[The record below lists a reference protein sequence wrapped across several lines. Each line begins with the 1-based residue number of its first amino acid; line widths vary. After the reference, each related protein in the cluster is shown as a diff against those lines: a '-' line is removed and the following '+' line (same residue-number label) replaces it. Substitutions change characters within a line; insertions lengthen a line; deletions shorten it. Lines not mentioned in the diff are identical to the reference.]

1 MAVKVQVGPDQIA
14 IHQGQTVLV
23 TEPDGQ
29 INWPSNRGLYFR
41 DTRVISAWAIYANG
55 ESWDLLNGGA
65 VAPHAARI
73 FLTNRAF
80 ITEDGPIAARTLGL
94 VIGRDVDGGVHED
107 FDITNNSQKPVRF
120 NLEVAI
126 RADFADIFE
135 VKGDSIV
142 RRGHINSSWF
152 ARRET
157 LRITYR
163 NRDFCREVVVR
174 TGDGDGEP
182 TVYANGRLSFDIAL
196 KPGQAWHRCLI
207 YDLVDGPKRFR
218 ASKECIHSSVT
229 SGYSRNIEKWQRTVL
244 KIETSNEE
252 FYRCY
257 NQGVQDMAAL
267 RLPLQGTDR
276 MVFVP
281 AAGLPWFVALFGRDT
296 LIVSLQTM
304 IVYPEFAAGTLEVLA
319 HYQATKRDDYRD
331 AEPGKI
337 LHELRYGELAHFKLI
352 PHTPYYGTA
361 DATPLYL
368 IALHAGWKATGD
380 RTLIERHL
388 PNAEA
393 CLTWIDKYGDRD
405 GDGFQEYQTRST
417 AGYENMAWKDSGDA
431 VMYPDGTLVRG
442 PKALCELQGYV
453 YDAWLRMADIYDELG
468 EKRRANRLRKKAAI
482 LFKKFNEVFWDETSG
497 FYAYALDG
505 DKKKVLSV
513 ASNVGQCLWSG
524 IIAPERAAIVVK
536 RLMQKDMWSGWG
548 IRTLSADHP
557 SFNPYNYQTG
567 AVWPHDN
574 SLIALGMRRYGFAAE
589 AAAVARVI
597 SGAASH
603 FLQNQ
608 LPELY
613 AGLQRDPTSF
623 PVQYLGANV
632 PQAWAAGS
640 SFMLL
645 QAMLG
650 LDQDAPRGKL
660 YVDPALP
667 DWLPDVTLIDLRLG
681 KRSFDI
687 RFWRDGKDTV
697 FKVLKGKRDVV
708 ERRTVSAHRNMTGM
722 ARSHAGKSIGGIRKP
737 NPAT

>member
-1 MAVKVQVGPDQIA
+1 MAFKVQVGPTQIA

-29 INWPSNRGLYFR
+29 VNWPSERGLYFR

-55 ESWDLLNGGA
+55 EPWDLLNGGA
-65 VAPHAARI
+65 VAYHAARI
-73 FLTNRAF
+73 FQTNRAF
-80 ITEDGPIAARTLGL
+80 ESEDGPITARTLGL
-94 VIGRDVDGGVHED
+94 VIGRHIDGGLHED
-107 FDITNNSQKPVRF
+107 IDITNNSLKPVRF
-120 NLEVAI
+120 NLEISI

-135 VKGDSIV
+135 VKSNRIV
-142 RRGHINSSWF
+142 RRGRITTSWS
-152 ARRET
+152 EKQQL
-157 LRITYR
+157 LRVTYR
-163 NRDFCREVVVR
+163 NKDFCREVIAR
-174 TGDGDGEP
+174 TGEGDGGP

-196 KPGQAWHRCLI
+196 KSGQGWHRCLI
-207 YDLVDGPKRFR
+207 YDLADGAEHIHAPRDCTHSSATSHH
-218 ASKECIHSSVT
+218 ASKIDEW
-229 SGYSRNIEKWQRTVL
+229 RRTVL
-244 KIETSNEE
+244 KISTSNEE

-257 NQGVQDMAAL
+257 HQGVQDLAAL
-267 RLPLQGTDR
+267 RLPLKGTDR

-296 LIVSLQTM
+296 LIASLQTM
-304 IVYPEFAAGTLEVLA
+304 IVYPEFASGTLEVLGQ
-319 HYQATKRDDYRD
+319 HQATERDDYRD

-368 IALHAGWKATGD
+368 VTLHAAWRATGD
-380 RTLIERHL
+380 RALIERQL
-388 PNAEA
+388 PNAEG
-393 CLTWIDKYGDRD
+393 CLTWIDEYGDRD
-405 GDGFQEYQTRST
+405 GDGLQEYQTRST

-453 YDAWLRMADIYDELG
+453 YDAWLCMAEIYDELG
-468 EKRRANRLRKKAAI
+468 DVLRANALRRKAAA
-482 LFKKFNEVFWDETSG
+482 LFKKFNEAFWDEESG

-505 DKKKVLSV
+505 EKKKVLSV
-513 ASNVGQCLWSG
+513 ASNVGHCLWSG
-524 IIAPERAAIVVK
+524 IIAPERAETVVK
-536 RLMQKDMWSGWG
+536 RLMRKDMWSGWG
-548 IRTLSADHP
+548 IRTLSADHV

-589 AAAVARVI
+589 AAAVARAI

-603 FLQNQ
+603 FLLNQ
-608 LPELY
+608 LPELFS
-613 AGLQRDPTSF
+613 GLQRDPMSF

-632 PQAWAAGS
+632 PQAWAAGT

-650 LDQDAPRGKL
+650 LQQDAPDGKL

-667 DWLPDVTLIDLRLG
+667 DWLPDVTLTDLRLG
-681 KRSFDI
+681 QRHFDI
-687 RFWRDGKDTV
+687 RFWRDGEETL
-697 FKVLKGKRDVV
+697 FKVLKGKHDLV
-708 ERRTVSAHRNMTGM
+708 EQKNIALFASRA
-722 ARSHAGKSIGGIRKP
+722 AKAAAGC
-737 NPAT
+737 